1 MFTSKSNAFL
11 CQKALFSNLF
21 SKLLLEHLIR
31 KVMSIEFLL
40 VKITINKEYDWSMKF
55 IPN

>member
-1 MFTSKSNAFL
+1 MSKSVVL
-11 CQKALFSNLF
+11 
-21 SKLLLEHLIR
+21 KLSLEHLMR

-55 IPN
+55 ILN

>member
-1 MFTSKSNAFL
+1 MFTCKSNAFL

-21 SKLLLEHLIR
+21 SKLLLKHLMC

-40 VKITINKEYDWSMKF
+40 VKITIKKEYDWSMKF
-55 IPN
+55 VPH

>member
-21 SKLLLEHLIR
+21 SKLLLEHLMR

-40 VKITINKEYDWSMKF
+40 VKITIKKEYDWSMKF